1 MKHLLLPSI
10 CALLMAGCNPVARQA
25 TAGTESPNPASA
37 TNPAQPATPLPPTGT
52 SNPAPTAAS
61 ATNPPV
67 AVPRPATPAAAVLTA
82 PKPPPELPAPA
93 QDAVRLAQTTI
104 DPSVV
109 INYIDAI
116 QEPFSL
122 NADQIIY
129 LSDLGLGTPVINALL
144 KKATKPLMVGGPVQQ
159 VVINAAPDPTNAFA
173 NAPVELPPTA
183 TNVLLTNYLAST
195 VAGAPTGIPGAP
207 LPASPAP
214 VYGQPQPGYAPAPA
228 PTQLPQPPAQQVV
241 VAQPV
246 TYNVFYESLSPYG
259 NWVMIEPYG
268 WCWQPSVVSVS
279 PTWRPYCDG
288 GQWLWTDNGWYWQSS
303 YSWGWAPF
311 HYGRWHRSSS
321 IGWVWAPGTD
331 WGPAWVSWRYN
342 DAHCGWAP
350 LPPEC
355 HWSAG
360 VGFSWHSRG
369 SRVSIGFGIWDDCWY
384 ATSWNRFCD
393 PGLPRW
399 CVDRR
404 DIPRFVHNSRNA
416 VGGDHSVNIVGN
428 NNTVIINNGIPAD
441 EVQRRGRQE
450 VRKYAVAD
458 ASTPDRAAQRVNAAS
473 SAVRPEVAAFRPRVQ
488 AEPGANSA
496 PPQSI
501 LARQESR
508 KNNPSPSASSGIVP
522 SRPGG
527 ASANPVPPVFGATA
541 PGRSSPA
548 ATAPVRPD
556 AGVPSRSM
564 GKAGEPSSRPS
575 GNAGMNPV
583 PNVPN
588 APSLPTARPGSS
600 PTQQGNP
607 SLPARNT
614 PSFRSDLNTSP
625 ATAPGNAAPRP
636 NINPAPTRSVSTPAP
651 ASPATRPADNS
662 LARPTYANPSYSSP
676 AARPAPTPTPSPTPA
691 PGSGLPPRS
700 YPGSSPAVR
709 QDPAALQQTPS
720 IRSEFRKPEPTFRQ
734 APTPSVGSSYNST
747 PPVTSGGNYS
757 APARS
762 TPSFQAQP
770 APRYSQPSPS
780 PAPAPS
786 MRSEPRMA
794 PTPSAPS
801 PGYSAPS
808 RSYPAAQSQ
817 GGGARPTPSRGS
829 APND

>member
-10 CALLMAGCNPVARQA
+10 CALLVAGCNPAARQA
-25 TAGTESPNPASA
+25 TAGTESQAAAPT
-37 TNPAQPATPLPPTGT
+37 TNTAPPATPLAAPLPPTGA
-52 SNPAPTAAS
+52 SNPAQTALAS
-61 ATNPPV
+61 PTNPPV
-67 AVPRPATPAAAVLTA
+67 AAPRPATPAAAVLAA

-93 QDAVRLAQTTI
+93 HDAVRLAQTTI
-104 DPSVV
+104 DTSVV
-109 INYIDAI
+109 VSYIESI
-116 QEPFSL
+116 REPFSL

-144 KKATKPLMVGGPVQQ
+144 KKANNPLMVAGPVQQ
-159 VVINAAPDPTNAFA
+159 VVINAAPEPTNTFA
-173 NAPVELPPTA
+173 NAPVEAAATA

-195 VAGAPTGIPGAP
+195 VAGAPIGIPGAP
-207 LPASPAP
+207 QPASPAP

-228 PTQLPQPPAQQVV
+228 PTQPPQPPAQQVV
-241 VAQPV
+241 VTQPV

-404 DIPRFVHNSRNA
+404 DIPRFVHNSRHA
-416 VGGDHSVNIVGN
+416 IGGDNSVNIVGN

-473 SAVRPEVAAFRPRVQ
+473 SSARPEVAAFRPRVQ

-496 PPQSI
+496 PPPSI

-508 KNNPSPSASSGIVP
+508 KNSNVPSTSSGFVP

-527 ASANPVPPVFGATA
+527 ASANPVPPVLGATA

-548 ATAPVRPD
+548 ATAPARPD
-556 AGVPSRSM
+556 SSLPSRSM
-564 GKAGEPSSRPS
+564 GKAGEPASRSS
-575 GNAGMNPV
+575 GTAGMNPT
-583 PNVPN
+583 PNVPS
-588 APSLPTARPGSS
+588 APSLPTARPGNS
-600 PTQQGNP
+600 PAPQANP
-607 SLPARNT
+607 SLPARST
-614 PSFRSDLNTSP
+614 PSIRSDLNNVPS
-625 ATAPGNAAPRP
+625 TAPGNTAPRP
-636 NINPAPTRSVSTPAP
+636 NINPAPTRSVSTPTPAAP
-651 ASPATRPADNS
+651 AARPTENS

-676 AARPAPTPTPSPTPA
+676 AARPAPTPAATPA
-691 PGSGLPPRS
+691 PSPSSGIPARS
-700 YPGSSPAVR
+700 NPGASTAVR
-709 QDPAALQQTPS
+709 QDTAALQQTPS

-734 APTPSVGSSYNST
+734 SQTPSVGSSYNSS
-747 PPVTSGGNYS
+747 PSASSGDGYS

-762 TPSFQAQP
+762 NPSFQSQPSQRYSPP
-770 APRYSQPSPS
+770 APSPAPSPS
-780 PAPAPS
+780 PAV
-786 MRSEPRMA
+786 R
-794 PTPSAPS
+794 SAPS
-801 PGYSAPS
+801 PSPSYSAPA
-808 RSYPAAQSQ
+808 RSYPAAPAQ
-817 GGGARPTPSRGS
+817 GGGSRPTPSRGS
-829 APND
+829 SPND